1 MSGTITFLTRY
12 SVKVPRNQDLTLT
25 YAAFFRLFTFC
36 IWQQSLALGDFSLKF
51 YDNQSGA
58 A

>member
-1 MSGTITFLTRY
+1 
-12 SVKVPRNQDLTLT
+12 LT